1 MGRSSEL
8 FMRHQQELEE
18 RERIEHLDREAAYF
32 AEINTPHK
40 PGESHNPTNNA
51 NDNREQKQGVRTT
64 P

>member
-1 MGRSSEL
+1 
-8 FMRHQQELEE
+8 MRHQQELEE

-40 PGESHNPTNNA
+40 PGESHNPNNNA
-51 NDNREQKQGVRTT
+51 NDNREQKQGIRTT